1 MLKKLFVYDFRDIG
15 KTMWLFTLIV
25 VLTTLGGCGAA
36 TALWSFDWE
45 GSFEPNIATVSLVI
59 LLAIVIFISYVAVIA
74 YMVLSTIMIMKRY
87 YTNLFTDEGYL
98 TFTLPVSTDYI
109 LNAKILAGVLWNAIT
124 MVVTV
129 GAFAAIIV
137 CVISPEHVGDVVDI
151 YADMF
156 SVFFGGGEL
165 SGGNLVFYCIEY
177 IVYILIA
184 LFFGILLMYVA
195 ITVAS
200 VIAKK
205 ARVILGIG
213 IYAGATAVISTVTS
227 VGSVI
232 ISVVSAEMTEG
243 LEEYSSA
250 MNYLSVQAHI
260 QMIFMIVIYGVV
272 SVGAYLLNR
281 YLLKN
286 KLNLL

>member
-15 KTMWLFTLIV
+15 KTMWLFTFIV

-45 GSFEPNIATVSLVI
+45 GSFEPNIASVSFVI

-129 GAFAAIIV
+129 GAFGAIIV

-156 SVFFGGGEL
+156 SVFFGGGGL

-213 IYAGATAVISTVTS
+213 IYAGVTTVISTVTS

-260 QMIFMIVIYGVV
+260 QMIFMIVICGVV

>member
-1 MLKKLFVYDFRDIG
+1 MLKKLFAYDFRDIG

-36 TALWSFDWE
+36 TALWNFDWE
-45 GSFEPNIATVSLVI
+45 GSFEPNIASVSLVI
-59 LLAIVIFISYVAVIA
+59 LLAIAIFISYVAVIA

-109 LNAKILAGVLWNAIT
+109 LNAKILSGVLWNFIT
-124 MVVTV
+124 MVMTV
-129 GAFAAIIV
+129 GCLGSIIV
-137 CVISPEHVGDVVDI
+137 CVITPENIGKVVNV

-156 SVFFGGGEL
+156 SLFFGGGEL
-165 SGGNLVFYCIEY
+165 SGGHLVFYCIEY
-177 IVYILIA
+177 TVYMLIA

-213 IYAGATAVISTVTS
+213 IYAGVTTVISAVSS
-227 VGSVI
+227 VGSMI
-232 ISVVSAEMTEG
+232 ISAVSAEMTEG
-243 LEEYSSA
+243 LKDYSSA
-250 MNYLSVQAHI
+250 VNYLSVQTHV
-260 QMIFMIVIYGVV
+260 QMIFMIVIYGAV